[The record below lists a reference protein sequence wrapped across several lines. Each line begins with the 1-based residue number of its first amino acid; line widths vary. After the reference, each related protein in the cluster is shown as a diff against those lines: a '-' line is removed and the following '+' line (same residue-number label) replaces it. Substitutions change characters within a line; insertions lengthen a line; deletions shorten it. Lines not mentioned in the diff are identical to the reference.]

1 MKLKDVAHI
10 RTGLVL
16 SRKKC
21 SLHETP
27 VHAYKLITLKSFTL
41 AGTLDEKSFDM
52 FDAKEQVDD
61 EYITQ
66 QGDILI
72 KLREPVIA
80 AYIGEDQENLLIP
93 SLVSIIRLKKA
104 IVSPRF
110 LAYLINSKMVSRQ
123 LKARVSGTTIETI
136 NNRDL
141 EAITLSLPSLAEQE
155 KIVQLMDAGAEEIS
169 LLEKLMKRKQ
179 NYYNTIFDTLTTKEE
194 RL

>member
-27 VHAYKLITLKSFTL
+27 VHTYKLITLKSFTL